1 MRFKLIEK
9 MVTDT
14 SDKLKRTFNK
24 QGVNSVKLQKL
35 ISLIWISFIISC
47 GSDVIACFDIGEY
60 YSFGRMELFVSN
72 VFEDLLLVWLN
83 FAIMGRKNWAR
94 KSFIG
99 LTLGICVLGTLCG
112 GEGIIEGEN
121 IVRDLLMIISLSIDL
136 YCVYLLFTNEVRLEF
151 QSDSKNCGIE
161 ANVDRRHCT
170 AFWVSFGLLGIIYA
184 WWDVKYDGTEAW
196 WDDCRAAAI
205 AGSRNARKE
214 LINKYFEKY
223 IDEENDETEAEV
235 KAIREVDYYIKRK
248 KSE

>member
-1 MRFKLIEK
+1 M
-9 MVTDT
+9 
-14 SDKLKRTFNK
+14 
-24 QGVNSVKLQKL
+24 KLQKL

-72 VFEDLLLVWLN
+72 VFEDSLLVWLN

-99 LTLGICVLGTLCG
+99 LTLGTYVLGTLVG
-112 GEGIIEGEN
+112 VEGVLGGEN
-121 IVRDLLMIISLSIDL
+121 IVLNLLTIISLPIDL
-136 YCVYLLFTNEVRLEF
+136 YCVYLLFTNEVRFEF
-151 QSDSKNCGIE
+151 QSDSKTRGIE

-170 AFWVSFGLLGIIYA
+170 AFWVSFGLLSIIYA